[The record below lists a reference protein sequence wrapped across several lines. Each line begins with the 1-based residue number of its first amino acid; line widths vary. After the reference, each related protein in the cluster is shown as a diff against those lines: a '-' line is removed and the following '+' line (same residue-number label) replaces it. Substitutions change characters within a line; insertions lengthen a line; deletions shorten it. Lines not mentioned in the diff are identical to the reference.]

1 MEENNKKLSEKTANE
16 NKSEVKINMFENNL
30 NTFSEGEQMNRDYLV
45 HLYNEDMSFLN
56 KEIRMTR
63 SGYIK
68 MYSDIESS
76 YQNRKKETT
85 KQLIPMVI
93 IYVIAIAV
101 AIFLRAI
108 SKEFFGLED
117 LWMFGNSRKM
127 AAYIGGIFLGFSRV
141 ISVSTS
147 TILTAYVVKMIKTLK
162 RFDRYRENAL
172 TKLEEN
178 KVNIIS
184 QYICRFS
191 RLNFFA
197 LNYLSW

>member
-1 MEENNKKLSEKTANE
+1 MNTEENKQDNKNAGK
-16 NKSEVKINMFENNL
+16 VDMFENNPD
-30 NTFSEGEQMNRDYLV
+30 TFSEGEQMNRDYLV

-93 IYVIAIAV
+93 MYVIAIAV
-101 AIFLRAI
+101 AIFLRVV
-108 SKEFFGLED
+108 SKEFIALMD
-117 LWMFGNSRKM
+117 LWMFGDSRKL

-141 ISVSTS
+141 IFLSTS
-147 TILTAYVVKMIKTLK
+147 TILIAYVVKMIKTLK

-178 KVNIIS
+178 KAECMS
-184 QYICRFS
+184 AGQYD
-191 RLNFFA
+191 A
-197 LNYLSW
+197 GK

>member
-1 MEENNKKLSEKTANE
+1 MEENNKKLSENTANE

-85 KQLIPMVI
+85 KRLIPMVI

-108 SKEFFGLED
+108 SKEFFGLEN
-117 LWMFGNSRKM
+117 LWMFGNPRKM

-141 ISVSTS
+141 IFLSTS

-172 TKLEEN
+172 AKLEEN
-178 KVNIIS
+178 KAECMS
-184 QYICRFS
+184 AGQYD
-191 RLNFFA
+191 A
-197 LNYLSW
+197 GK

>member
-1 MEENNKKLSEKTANE
+1 MEENNKKLSENTANE

-93 IYVIAIAV
+93 IYVIAIV
-101 AIFLRAI
+101 IAIFLRAI

-141 ISVSTS
+141 IFLSTS

-172 TKLEEN
+172 AKLEEN
-178 KVNIIS
+178 KAECMS
-184 QYICRFS
+184 AGQYD
-191 RLNFFA
+191 A
-197 LNYLSW
+197 GK

>member
-1 MEENNKKLSEKTANE
+1 MEDNNKKLSEKTANE

-45 HLYNEDMSFLN
+45 HLYNEDMSFFN

-93 IYVIAIAV
+93 MYVIAIV
-101 AIFLRAI
+101 IAIFLRAI

-141 ISVSTS
+141 IFLSTS

-172 TKLEEN
+172 AKLEEN
-178 KVNIIS
+178 KAECMS
-184 QYICRFS
+184 AGQYD
-191 RLNFFA
+191 A
-197 LNYLSW
+197 GK

>member
-45 HLYNEDMSFLN
+45 PLYNEDMSFLN

-93 IYVIAIAV
+93 IYVIAIVV

-141 ISVSTS
+141 IFLSTS
-147 TILTAYVVKMIKTLK
+147 TILTAYVLKMIKTLK

-172 TKLEEN
+172 AKLEEN
-178 KVNIIS
+178 KAECMS
-184 QYICRFS
+184 AGQYD
-191 RLNFFA
+191 A
-197 LNYLSW
+197 GK

>member
-1 MEENNKKLSEKTANE
+1 MEENNKKLSENTANE

-56 KEIRMTR
+56 KEIRITR

-93 IYVIAIAV
+93 IYVIAIVV

-141 ISVSTS
+141 IFLSTS
-147 TILTAYVVKMIKTLK
+147 TILTAYVLKMIKTLK

-172 TKLEEN
+172 AKLEEN
-178 KVNIIS
+178 KAECMS
-184 QYICRFS
+184 AGQYD
-191 RLNFFA
+191 A
-197 LNYLSW
+197 GK

>member
-1 MEENNKKLSEKTANE
+1 MEENNKILSENTANE

-68 MYSDIESS
+68 MYSDIERS

-93 IYVIAIAV
+93 MYVIAISV
-101 AIFLRAI
+101 AIFLRVI

-117 LWMFGNSRKM
+117 LWMFGNSRKL

-141 ISVSTS
+141 IFLSTS

-178 KVNIIS
+178 KAECMS
-184 QYICRFS
+184 AGQYD
-191 RLNFFA
+191 A
-197 LNYLSW
+197 GK

>member
-1 MEENNKKLSEKTANE
+1 MNTEENKQDNKNAGK
-16 NKSEVKINMFENNL
+16 VDMFENNPD
-30 NTFSEGEQMNRDYLV
+30 TFIEGEQMNRDYLV

-93 IYVIAIAV
+93 MYVIAIAL
-101 AIFLRAI
+101 AIFLRVV
-108 SKEFFGLED
+108 SKEFIALMD
-117 LWMFGNSRKM
+117 LWMFGDSRKL

-141 ISVSTS
+141 IFLSTS
-147 TILTAYVVKMIKTLK
+147 TILIAYVVKMIKTLK

-178 KVNIIS
+178 KAECMS
-184 QYICRFS
+184 AGQYD
-191 RLNFFA
+191 A
-197 LNYLSW
+197 GK

>member
-1 MEENNKKLSEKTANE
+1 MNTEENKQDNKNAGK
-16 NKSEVKINMFENNL
+16 VDMFENNPD
-30 NTFSEGEQMNRDYLV
+30 TFSEGDQMNRDYLV

-93 IYVIAIAV
+93 MYVIAIAL
-101 AIFLRAI
+101 AIFLRVV
-108 SKEFFGLED
+108 SKEFIALMD
-117 LWMFGNSRKM
+117 LWMFGDSRKL

-141 ISVSTS
+141 IFLSTS
-147 TILTAYVVKMIKTLK
+147 TILIAYVVKMIKTLK
-162 RFDRYRENAL
+162 KFDRYRENAL

-178 KVNIIS
+178 KAECMS
-184 QYICRFS
+184 AGQYD
-191 RLNFFA
+191 A
-197 LNYLSW
+197 GK

>member
-1 MEENNKKLSEKTANE
+1 MNTEENKQDNKNAGK
-16 NKSEVKINMFENNL
+16 VDMFENNP
-30 NTFSEGEQMNRDYLV
+30 NTFIEGEQMNRDYLV

-68 MYSDIESS
+68 TYSDIESS

-93 IYVIAIAV
+93 MYVIAIAV
-101 AIFLRAI
+101 AIFLRVV
-108 SKEFFGLED
+108 SKEFIALMD
-117 LWMFGNSRKM
+117 LWMFGDSRKL

-141 ISVSTS
+141 IFLSTS

-178 KVNIIS
+178 KAECMS
-184 QYICRFS
+184 AGQYD
-191 RLNFFA
+191 A
-197 LNYLSW
+197 GK

>member
-93 IYVIAIAV
+93 IYVIAIVV

-141 ISVSTS
+141 IFLSTS

-178 KVNIIS
+178 KAECMS
-184 QYICRFS
+184 AGQYD
-191 RLNFFA
+191 A
-197 LNYLSW
+197 GK

>member
-1 MEENNKKLSEKTANE
+1 MEENNKKLSENTTNE

-93 IYVIAIAV
+93 MYVIAIVV

-141 ISVSTS
+141 IFLSTS

-172 TKLEEN
+172 AKLEEN
-178 KVNIIS
+178 KAECMS
-184 QYICRFS
+184 AGQYD
-191 RLNFFA
+191 A
-197 LNYLSW
+197 GK

>member
-93 IYVIAIAV
+93 MYVIAIV
-101 AIFLRAI
+101 IAIFLRAI

-141 ISVSTS
+141 IFLSTS

-172 TKLEEN
+172 AKLEEN
-178 KVNIIS
+178 KAECMS
-184 QYICRFS
+184 AGQYD
-191 RLNFFA
+191 A
-197 LNYLSW
+197 GK

>member
-1 MEENNKKLSEKTANE
+1 MNREENKQDNKNAV
-16 NKSEVKINMFENNL
+16 KSDMFENNL
-30 NTFSEGEQMNRDYLV
+30 NTFSEGEEMNRDYLV

-68 MYSDIESS
+68 MYSDIELS

-85 KQLIPMVI
+85 KQLIPIVI
-93 IYVIAIAV
+93 LYVIAIAV
-101 AIFLRAI
+101 AIFLRVV
-108 SKEFFGLED
+108 SKEFIALMD
-117 LWMFGNSRKM
+117 LWMFGDSRKL

-141 ISVSTS
+141 IFLSTS

-178 KVNIIS
+178 KAECMS
-184 QYICRFS
+184 AGQYD
-191 RLNFFA
+191 A
-197 LNYLSW
+197 GK

>member
-1 MEENNKKLSEKTANE
+1 MNTEENKQDNKNAGK
-16 NKSEVKINMFENNL
+16 VDMFENNPD
-30 NTFSEGEQMNRDYLV
+30 TFIEGEQMNRDYLV

-93 IYVIAIAV
+93 MYVIAIAL
-101 AIFLRAI
+101 AIFLRVV
-108 SKEFFGLED
+108 SKEFIALMD
-117 LWMFGNSRKM
+117 LWMFGDSRKL

-141 ISVSTS
+141 IFLSTS

-178 KVNIIS
+178 KAECMS
-184 QYICRFS
+184 AGQYD
-191 RLNFFA
+191 A
-197 LNYLSW
+197 GK

>member
-1 MEENNKKLSEKTANE
+1 MEENNKKLSENTANE

-30 NTFSEGEQMNRDYLV
+30 NTFSEGEQMNREYLV

-93 IYVIAIAV
+93 IYVIAIVV

-141 ISVSTS
+141 IFLSTS
-147 TILTAYVVKMIKTLK
+147 TILTAYVLKMIKTLK

-172 TKLEEN
+172 AKLEEN
-178 KVNIIS
+178 KAECMS
-184 QYICRFS
+184 AGQYD
-191 RLNFFA
+191 A
-197 LNYLSW
+197 GK

>member
-1 MEENNKKLSEKTANE
+1 MEENNKKLSENTANE

-93 IYVIAIAV
+93 IYVIAIVV

-141 ISVSTS
+141 IFLSTS

-172 TKLEEN
+172 AKLEEN
-178 KVNIIS
+178 KAECMS
-184 QYICRFS
+184 AGQYD
-191 RLNFFA
+191 A
-197 LNYLSW
+197 GK

>member
-1 MEENNKKLSEKTANE
+1 MEENNKKLSENTANE

-93 IYVIAIAV
+93 IYVIAIVV

-141 ISVSTS
+141 IFLSTS
-147 TILTAYVVKMIKTLK
+147 TILTAYVLKMIKTLK

-172 TKLEEN
+172 AKLEEN
-178 KVNIIS
+178 KAECMS
-184 QYICRFS
+184 AGQYD
-191 RLNFFA
+191 A
-197 LNYLSW
+197 GK

>member
-1 MEENNKKLSEKTANE
+1 MEENNKKLSENTANE

-93 IYVIAIAV
+93 MYVIAIV
-101 AIFLRAI
+101 IAIFLRAI

-141 ISVSTS
+141 IFLSTS

-172 TKLEEN
+172 AKLEEN
-178 KVNIIS
+178 KAECMS
-184 QYICRFS
+184 AGQYD
-191 RLNFFA
+191 A
-197 LNYLSW
+197 GK

>member
-1 MEENNKKLSEKTANE
+1 MNTEENKQDNKNAGK
-16 NKSEVKINMFENNL
+16 VDMFENNPD
-30 NTFSEGEQMNRDYLV
+30 TFIEGEKMNRDYLV
-45 HLYNEDMSFLN
+45 SLYNEDMSFLN

-93 IYVIAIAV
+93 MYVIAIAL
-101 AIFLRAI
+101 AIFLRVV
-108 SKEFFGLED
+108 SKEFLALMD
-117 LWMFGNSRKM
+117 LWMFGDSRKL

-141 ISVSTS
+141 IFLSTS

-178 KVNIIS
+178 KAECMS
-184 QYICRFS
+184 AGQYD
-191 RLNFFA
+191 A
-197 LNYLSW
+197 GK

>member
-1 MEENNKKLSEKTANE
+1 MNTEENKQD
-16 NKSEVKINMFENNL
+16 NKSAEKPDMFENNPD
-30 NTFSEGEQMNRDYLV
+30 TFIEGEQMNRDYLV

-93 IYVIAIAV
+93 MYVIAIAL
-101 AIFLRAI
+101 AIFLRVV
-108 SKEFFGLED
+108 SKEFIALMD
-117 LWMFGNSRKM
+117 LWMFGDSRKL

-141 ISVSTS
+141 IFLSTS
-147 TILTAYVVKMIKTLK
+147 TILIAYVVKMIKTLK

-178 KVNIIS
+178 KAECMS
-184 QYICRFS
+184 AGQYD
-191 RLNFFA
+191 A
-197 LNYLSW
+197 GK

>member
-93 IYVIAIAV
+93 MYVIAIV
-101 AIFLRAI
+101 IAIFLRAI

-117 LWMFGNSRKM
+117 LWMFGNSRKL

-141 ISVSTS
+141 IFLSTS

-178 KVNIIS
+178 KAECMS
-184 QYICRFS
+184 AGQYD
-191 RLNFFA
+191 A
-197 LNYLSW
+197 GK

>member
-45 HLYNEDMSFLN
+45 HIYNEDMSFLN

-93 IYVIAIAV
+93 MYVIAIV
-101 AIFLRAI
+101 IAIFLRAI

-141 ISVSTS
+141 IFLSTS

-178 KVNIIS
+178 KAECMS
-184 QYICRFS
+184 AGQYD
-191 RLNFFA
+191 A
-197 LNYLSW
+197 GK

>member
-1 MEENNKKLSEKTANE
+1 MEENNKKLSEKTENE

-56 KEIRMTR
+56 REIRMTR

-93 IYVIAIAV
+93 MR
-101 AIFLRAI
+101 LRLQ
-108 SKEFFGLED
+108 FFCERYQRNSLD
-117 LWMFGNSRKM
+117 LR
-127 AAYIGGIFLGFSRV
+127 
-141 ISVSTS
+141 
-147 TILTAYVVKMIKTLK
+147 
-162 RFDRYRENAL
+162 
-172 TKLEEN
+172 
-178 KVNIIS
+178 
-184 QYICRFS
+184 ICGCS
-191 RLNFFA
+191 EIQEKWQLI
-197 LNYLSW
+197 

>member
-1 MEENNKKLSEKTANE
+1 MEENNKKLSENTTNE

-93 IYVIAIAV
+93 IYVIAIVV
-101 AIFLRAI
+101 AIFCERYQRNSLGLRI
-108 SKEFFGLED
+108 YGCSEIQEK
-117 LWMFGNSRKM
+117 W
-127 AAYIGGIFLGFSRV
+127 
-141 ISVSTS
+141 
-147 TILTAYVVKMIKTLK
+147 
-162 RFDRYRENAL
+162 
-172 TKLEEN
+172 
-178 KVNIIS
+178 
-184 QYICRFS
+184 
-191 RLNFFA
+191 RLI
-197 LNYLSW
+197 

>member
-1 MEENNKKLSEKTANE
+1 MNTEENKQDNKNAGK
-16 NKSEVKINMFENNL
+16 VDMFENNPD
-30 NTFSEGEQMNRDYLV
+30 TFSEGEQMNRDYLV

-93 IYVIAIAV
+93 MYVIAIAL
-101 AIFLRAI
+101 AIFLRVV
-108 SKEFFGLED
+108 SKEFLALMD
-117 LWMFGNSRKM
+117 LWMFGDSRKL

-141 ISVSTS
+141 IFLSTS

-178 KVNIIS
+178 KAECMS
-184 QYICRFS
+184 AGQYD
-191 RLNFFA
+191 A
-197 LNYLSW
+197 GK

>member
-1 MEENNKKLSEKTANE
+1 MEENNKKLSENTTNE

-93 IYVIAIAV
+93 IYVIAIVV
-101 AIFLRAI
+101 AIFLRVI

-141 ISVSTS
+141 IFLSTS

-172 TKLEEN
+172 AKLEEN
-178 KVNIIS
+178 KAECMS
-184 QYICRFS
+184 AGQYD
-191 RLNFFA
+191 A
-197 LNYLSW
+197 GK

>member
-1 MEENNKKLSEKTANE
+1 MEENNKKLSENTANE

-30 NTFSEGEQMNRDYLV
+30 NTFSESEQMNRDYLV

-93 IYVIAIAV
+93 MYVIAIV
-101 AIFLRAI
+101 IAIFLRAI

-141 ISVSTS
+141 IFLSTS

-178 KVNIIS
+178 KAECMS
-184 QYICRFS
+184 AGQYD
-191 RLNFFA
+191 A
-197 LNYLSW
+197 GK

>member
-1 MEENNKKLSEKTANE
+1 MNTEENKQDNKNAGK
-16 NKSEVKINMFENNL
+16 VDMFENNP
-30 NTFSEGEQMNRDYLV
+30 NTFIEGEKMNRDYLV

-85 KQLIPMVI
+85 KQLIPMVVM
-93 IYVIAIAV
+93 YVIAI
-101 AIFLRAI
+101 FLRLV
-108 SKEFFGLED
+108 SKEFLALMD
-117 LWMFGNSRKM
+117 LWMFGNPRKM

-141 ISVSTS
+141 IFLSTS
-147 TILTAYVVKMIKTLK
+147 TILIAYVVKMIKTLK
-162 RFDRYRENAL
+162 RFDRYRKNAL

-178 KVNIIS
+178 KAECMS
-184 QYICRFS
+184 AGQYD
-191 RLNFFA
+191 A
-197 LNYLSW
+197 GK

>member
-93 IYVIAIAV
+93 IYVIAIVV

-108 SKEFFGLED
+108 SKEFFGFED

-141 ISVSTS
+141 IFLSTS

-172 TKLEEN
+172 AKLEEN
-178 KVNIIS
+178 KAECMS
-184 QYICRFS
+184 AGQYD
-191 RLNFFA
+191 A
-197 LNYLSW
+197 GK

>member
-1 MEENNKKLSEKTANE
+1 MNTEENKQDNKNAGK
-16 NKSEVKINMFENNL
+16 VDMFENNPD
-30 NTFSEGEQMNRDYLV
+30 TFSEGEQMNRDYLV

-93 IYVIAIAV
+93 MYVIAIAL
-101 AIFLRAI
+101 AIFLRVV
-108 SKEFFGLED
+108 SKEFIALMD
-117 LWMFGNSRKM
+117 LWMFGDSRKL

-141 ISVSTS
+141 IFLSTS

-178 KVNIIS
+178 KAECMS
-184 QYICRFS
+184 AGQYD
-191 RLNFFA
+191 A
-197 LNYLSW
+197 GK

>member
-1 MEENNKKLSEKTANE
+1 MEDNNKKLSEKTANE

-93 IYVIAIAV
+93 MYVIAIV
-101 AIFLRAI
+101 IAIFLRAI

-141 ISVSTS
+141 IFLSTS

-172 TKLEEN
+172 AKLEEN
-178 KVNIIS
+178 KAECMS
-184 QYICRFS
+184 AGQYD
-191 RLNFFA
+191 A
-197 LNYLSW
+197 GK

>member
-45 HLYNEDMSFLN
+45 HLYNDNMSFLN

-93 IYVIAIAV
+93 MYVIAIV
-101 AIFLRAI
+101 IAIFLRAI

-141 ISVSTS
+141 IFLSTS

-172 TKLEEN
+172 TKLEGN
-178 KVNIIS
+178 KAECMS
-184 QYICRFS
+184 AGQYD
-191 RLNFFA
+191 A
-197 LNYLSW
+197 GK

>member
-93 IYVIAIAV
+93 IYVIAIVV
-101 AIFLRAI
+101 AIFLRVI

-141 ISVSTS
+141 IFLSTS

-162 RFDRYRENAL
+162 RFDRYREYAL

-178 KVNIIS
+178 KAECMS
-184 QYICRFS
+184 AGQYDAG
-191 RLNFFA
+191 N
-197 LNYLSW
+197 